1 MYAWQHQ
8 NFLKQHTCVTLV
20 ALQRNTGANHVGLR
34 PNSISVVKSLR
45 IRLPHCSVWYF
56 VIPELTWIVYVCQS
70 RAVPLQH
77 ILFALSFDNPS
88 LTLFA
93 RANLSLVPAAATC
106 SSVTRT
112 IQQSSYCTRDHSV
125 VIRNVPVG
133 LVPPLPQTQLYQ
145 PPRVRSMSRAPSDF
159 YRTPF
164 VQVPSSYLCYL
175 LAFLPS
181 STLLA
186 YSSGVHCRSA
196 VSC

>member
-1 MYAWQHQ
+1 M
-8 NFLKQHTCVTLV
+8 
-20 ALQRNTGANHVGLR
+20 
-34 PNSISVVKSLR
+34 R
-45 IRLPHCSVWYF
+45 IRRSHCSVVF
-56 VIPELTWIVYVCQS
+56 LVIPELSCLLYVGRTRASSIS
-70 RAVPLQH
+70 RT
-77 ILFALSFDNPS
+77 LFTITFTLPS
-88 LTLFA
+88 LTFFA
-93 RANLSLVPAAATC
+93 RANLSFVQTAATC

-112 IQQSSYCTRDHSV
+112 IQQITYYTRAPRV
-125 VIRNVPVG
+125 VVRTVHVG